1 MYKVANRSLK
11 ELEEL
16 FRGTAA
22 KSRFN
27 EAIVEKD
34 FWVCLMLDYL
44 FHHSPYKDAFTFKG
58 GTSLS
63 KAWNVIERFSED
75 IDLVLDWRTLGY
87 AKDEPN
93 GARSKN
99 KQDKLNKEA
108 NERAAEFI
116 GGALLESLRR
126 DFFRILRH
134 EHMFEIDESDPQ
146 TILFHYPR
154 IFRSGGLQ
162 QTVRL
167 EIGPLAAW
175 VPAEECL
182 ITPYSAERYP
192 QLFEQGRTLVRTAT
206 AERTF
211 WEKTTIL
218 HKVAHFP
225 EGKPFPSRYSRHYY
239 DVFCFCKN
247 GYKQRA
253 FEKKDLL
260 ETVALFKEK
269 FYPSSGAKYDTARM
283 GSLRLVPPSYILK
296 ELERDY
302 ANMREMIYGDIPD
315 FDEVLECVKLLE
327 EEINSLA
334 G

>member
-1 MYKVANRSLK
+1 
-11 ELEEL
+11 
-16 FRGTAA
+16 
-22 KSRFN
+22 
-27 EAIVEKD
+27 
-34 FWVCLMLDYL
+34 MLDYL
-44 FHHSPYKDAFTFKG
+44 FHRSPYKNAFTFKG

-63 KAWNVIERFSED
+63 KAWNVIKRFSED

-93 GARSKN
+93 DDRSKN

-108 NERAAEFI
+108 NTKAAKFI
-116 GGALLESLRR
+116 GGELLDSLRR
-126 DFFRILRH
+126 DFSGILRH
-134 EHMFEIDESDPQ
+134 EHLFVVDGADPQ

-154 IFRSGGLQ
+154 IFHSDGLQ

-175 VPAEECL
+175 VPSEECL
-182 ITPYSAERYP
+182 ITPYSAEKYP
-192 QLFEQGRTLVRTAT
+192 QLFEQSGTLLRTAT

-225 EGKPFPSRYSRHYY
+225 EGKQFPSRYSRHYY

-247 GYKQRA
+247 GFSQRV

-260 ETVALFKEK
+260 KTVALFKEK
-269 FYPSSGAKYDTARM
+269 FYPSSGAKYDTARI
-283 GSLRLVPPSYILK
+283 GSLKLVPPSYVLRD
-296 ELERDY
+296 LERDY
-302 ANMREMIYGDIPD
+302 TNMQEMIYGDIPS
-315 FDEVLECVKLLE
+315 FDEILKCVSSLEK
-327 EEINSLA
+327 EINALNKS
-334 G
+334 

>member
-16 FRGTAA
+16 FRGMAA

-44 FHHSPYKDAFTFKG
+44 FHRSPYSAAFTFKG

-93 GARSKN
+93 EARSKN

-108 NERAAEFI
+108 NAKAAVFI
-116 GGALLESLRR
+116 GGELLNSLRR
-126 DFFRILRH
+126 DFAGILCH
-134 EHMFEIDESDPQ
+134 EHKFEMDKDDPQ

-154 IFRSGGLQ
+154 IFHSEGLQ

-182 ITPYSAERYP
+182 ITPYSAEQYP
-192 QLFEQGRTLVRTAT
+192 QLFEQSRTLVRTAT

-218 HKVAHFP
+218 HQVAHFP
-225 EGKPFPSRYSRHYY
+225 EGRRFPSRYSRHYY

-247 GYKQRA
+247 VHKRRA
-253 FEKKDLL
+253 FEKRELL

-269 FYPSSGAKYDTARM
+269 FYPSGAAKYDTARI
-283 GSLRLVPPSYILK
+283 GSLRLVPPGFVLK
-296 ELERDY
+296 DLERDY
-302 ANMREMIYGDIPD
+302 ANMREMIYGDIPS
-315 FDEVLECVKLLE
+315 FDEVLECMERLE
-327 EEINSLA
+327 KEINALPR
-334 G
+334 